1 MSSEISSSTVRRLS
15 TYYRVLRELEGER
28 AAVASSR
35 LLAERSGVTPAQVR
49 KDLSYF
55 GTFGKR
61 GLGYDIQLLM
71 REIRSILGLD
81 RRWRVG
87 LVGAG
92 NLGSALFSYAPFRQQ
107 GFDVVAIFD
116 RDPGKV
122 GGIWGDVPIHA
133 IDAFAEVARAVPM
146 DIVVLAV
153 PGGNVQEVADRVVAA
168 GVRAILN
175 FAPRQ
180 LFVPAGVTLRNVDMA
195 IELETL
201 SFALKAEQDGAAV
214 AGEGPAGGGAG
225 SAVAGAGSG
234 PEPQG
239 R

>member
-92 NLGSALFSYAPFRQQ
+92 NIGSALFSYAPFRQQ
-107 GFDVVAIFD
+107 GFDIVAIFD

-122 GGIWGDVPIHA
+122 GRIWGDVPIHA
-133 IDAFAEVARAVPM
+133 IARAVPM

-153 PGGNVQEVADRVVAA
+153 PGGAAQEVADRVVAA

-180 LFVPAGVTLRNVDMA
+180 LFVPAGVTIRNVDMA

-201 SFALKAEQDGAAV
+201 SFALKAMN
-214 AGEGPAGGGAG
+214 GG
-225 SAVAGAGSG
+225 
-234 PEPQG
+234 Q
-239 R
+239 